1 MALDGECKICPGRS
15 RHWDSLSSDGCAFDR
30 YGKKKIERVFRDQ
43 EELPIGSD
51 LADNIKQALAE
62 SEFLIIICSP
72 RTPEFY

>member
-1 MALDGECKICPGRS
+1 ME
-15 RHWDSLSSDGCAFDR
+15 SLRIPRAVAGKS
-30 YGKKKIERVFRDQ
+30 GKKKIERVFRDQ